1 MYLSSLFIP
10 FCQVISFCHILNYL
24 VGITVGVVVALYLNV
39 GLNLSAHSVLFVTLN
54 WLCNGIKKVCGFSN
68 EDLSIEM
75 YKQ

>member
-39 GLNLSAHSVLFVTLN
+39 GLNLSARSVLFVTLN
-54 WLCNGIKKVCGFSN
+54 
-68 EDLSIEM
+68 
-75 YKQ
+75 